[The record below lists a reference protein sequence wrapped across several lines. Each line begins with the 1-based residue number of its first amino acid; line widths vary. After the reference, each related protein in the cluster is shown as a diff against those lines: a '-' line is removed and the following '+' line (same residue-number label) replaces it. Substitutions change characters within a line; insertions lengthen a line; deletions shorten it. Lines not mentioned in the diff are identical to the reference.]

1 MKRDKHNLL
10 SDPFQV
16 KEKADKAKE
25 ANREHMKKRAKGTS
39 GVSRD
44 YKLKYP
50 KV

>member
-25 ANREHMKKRAKGTS
+25 ANREHMKKTDKQKSKEYQKNYVRKK
-39 GVSRD
+39 R
-44 YKLKYP
+44 L
-50 KV
+50 